1 MLIIAVRISITL
13 LAGAVILNGWRLV
26 RGPSV
31 VDRILA
37 MDTLSASAIA
47 ILLVSDI
54 GRGTS
59 IYFEAALLIALFG
72 FVSTIALSKYL
83 LRGDIIE

>member
-26 RGPSV
+26 RGPTV

>member
-1 MLIIAVRISITL
+1 MLTIAVQISLVL
-13 LAGAVILNGWRLV
+13 LAGAVVLNGWRLI

-31 VDRILA
+31 VDRIMA